1 MDGYG
6 YGYNSEDDL
15 LSGPQRGLSGFLE
28 TSDAGFGFPAAA
40 AAAPAAAAA
49 AAAAAAPAAAAP
61 AAAAAAPA
69 AAAPAAGFGSPDS
82 AASAYMIL
90 KCKHGLKRNSCSKCF
105 QEHNELR
112 KSFGYAPEAWGIFCK
127 HGHNKY
133 VNKRLAKKDP
143 SGLGRCGDPECIAT
157 KPYEYKRVEDLGNP
171 EEQGSSADVP
181 NVKPFNLF
189 GTKVFYDSDDEDMG
203 GGGKKKYRK
212 LRSVKKSKRSSRKY
226 RKSSRKYRKSSRKYR
241 KSSRK

>member
-1 MDGYG
+1 MDG

-49 AAAAAAPAAAAP
+49 AAAAP
-61 AAAAAAPA
+61 AAAAAAAAAGFASPA
-69 AAAPAAGFGSPDS
+69 AAAAGFASPGS
-82 AASAYMIL
+82 AASAYMAL
-90 KCKHGLKRNSCSKCF
+90 KCNHGLKRNSCSKCF
-105 QEHNELR
+105 QTQNELR
-112 KSFGYAPEAWGIFCK
+112 ESLGDAPKGWGIFCR
-127 HGHNKY
+127 HGFNKY
-133 VNKRLAKKDP
+133 VNKALAKKDP

-157 KPYEYKRVEDLGNP
+157 KPYKRVEHLEDLEDLGDP

-181 NVKPFNLF
+181 NVNLF
-189 GTKVFYDSDDEDMG
+189 GTKVFYDSDNEDMG
-203 GGGKKKYRK
+203 RGGKKKYRK

>member
-40 AAAPAAAAA
+40 APAAAAP
-49 AAAAAAPAAAAP
+49 AAAAPAAAAP
-61 AAAAAAPA
+61 AAAAAGFASPA
-69 AAAPAAGFGSPDS
+69 AAAAGFGSPGSAGFGSPSS
-82 AASAYMIL
+82 AASAYMVL

-105 QEHNELR
+105 QKQNELIE
-112 KSFGYAPEAWGIFCK
+112 SLGYAPKGWGIFCK

-157 KPYEYKRVEDLGNP
+157 KPYEYKRVEDLEDLEDLGNP

-189 GTKVFYDSDDEDMG
+189 GTKVFYDSDNGDMG
-203 GGGKKKYRK
+203 GGGEKKYRK

-226 RKSSRKYRKSSRKYR
+226 RKSSRK
-241 KSSRK
+241 